1 MQTLS
6 LQRGVI
12 YGPVDSRRLG
22 RSLGINLLPTGY
34 KLCALNCI
42 YCQYGRTKVLTAKA
56 EEWRFPTV
64 EVVLRKAEEALRQVP
79 DLNYVTFSGNGEPT
93 LHPHFDE
100 LVKGVI
106 HLRDKLRPEVKTAIL
121 SNSALVGKEEV
132 REALARLDRRIMKLD
147 AGDPLTWR
155 AINRPAPSLDFKRV
169 VAGLKELEGVTIQ
182 SLILD
187 GPIQNVRGN
196 AFDHWVETLAW
207 IAPQEVQ
214 IYTTDRPVA
223 EARVEKVAKAIL
235 LEMAREA
242 EARTGIPVRAY

>member
-22 RSLGINLLPTGY
+22 RSLGINLLPTSY
-34 KLCALNCI
+34 KLCAFDCI

-56 EEWRFPTV
+56 EEESFPTV
-64 EVVLRKAEEALRQVP
+64 EVVLHKVKEALRQVP
-79 DLNYVTFSGNGEPT
+79 DLNYVTFSGNGEST
-93 LHPHFDE
+93 LHPRFHE
-100 LVKGVI
+100 LVKGVV
-106 HLRDKLRPEVKTAIL
+106 HLREELRPEVKTAIL
-121 SNSALVGKEEV
+121 SNSALVGEEEV
-132 REALARLDRRIMKLD
+132 REALAKLDLCIMKLD
-147 AGDPLTWR
+147 AGDPLTWQ
-155 AINRPAPSLDFKRV
+155 AINRPAPSLDFETV
-169 VAGLKELEGVTIQ
+169 IAGLRELDRVTIQ

-187 GPIQNVRGN
+187 GPVQNVRGKP
-196 AFDHWVETLAW
+196 FDRWAETLAS

-223 EARVEKVAKAIL
+223 EAKVEKVPKAIL

>member
-1 MQTLS
+1 LQTLS

-34 KLCALNCI
+34 KLCAFDCI

-56 EEWRFPTV
+56 EEEPFPTV
-64 EVVLRKAEEALRQVP
+64 EVVLRKVEEALRQVP
-79 DLNYVTFSGNGEPT
+79 DLNYATFSGNGEPT
-93 LHPHFDE
+93 LHPHFHE
-100 LVKGVI
+100 LVEGVI

-121 SNSALVGKEEV
+121 SNSALVGKEEI
-132 REALARLDRRIMKLD
+132 REDLAKLDLLIMKLD

-155 AINRPAPSLDFKRV
+155 AINRPAPSLDFETV
-169 VAGLKELEGVTIQ
+169 VAGLKELKEVTIQ

-187 GPIQNVRGN
+187 GPVQNMRGK
-196 AFDHWVETLAW
+196 AFDRWVETLTS

-223 EARVEKVAKAIL
+223 EAKVERMPKVVL
-235 LEMAREA
+235 QEMAKEA

>member
-1 MQTLS
+1 LQTLS

-22 RSLGINLLPTGY
+22 RSLGINLLPTSY
-34 KLCALNCI
+34 KLCAFDCI

-56 EEWRFPTV
+56 EEESFPTV
-64 EVVLRKAEEALRQVP
+64 EVVLHEVEEALRQVP

-100 LVKGVI
+100 MVKGVI
-106 HLRDKLRPEVKTAIL
+106 SLRDKLRPEVKTAIL
-121 SNSALVGKEEV
+121 SNSALVGEEEV
-132 REALARLDRRIMKLD
+132 REALAKPDLRIMKLD

-155 AINRPAPSLDFKRV
+155 AINRPVPSLDFETV
-169 VAGLKELEGVTIQ
+169 IAGLRELEGVTIQ

-187 GPIQNVRGN
+187 GPVQNVRGK
-196 AFDHWVETLAW
+196 AFDRWVETLAS
-207 IAPQEVQ
+207 IAAQEVQ

-223 EARVEKVAKAIL
+223 EAKVEKVPKAIL
-235 LEMAREA
+235 LEVAREA

>member
-1 MQTLS
+1 MQTLR

-22 RSLGINLLPTGY
+22 PSLGINLLPTGY
-34 KLCALNCI
+34 KLCAFDCI

-56 EEWRFPTV
+56 KEEPFPTV
-64 EVVLRKAEEALRQVP
+64 EVVLHKVEEALRQVP
-79 DLNYVTFSGNGEPT
+79 DLNYLTFSGNGEPT

-121 SNSALVGKEEV
+121 SNSALAGKEEV
-132 REALARLDRRIMKLD
+132 RKALAKLDLRIMKLD

-155 AINRPAPSLDFKRV
+155 AINRPTPSLDFETV
-169 VAGLKELEGVTIQ
+169 VASLKELDRVTIQ

-187 GPIQNVRGN
+187 GPVQNVRGK
-196 AFDHWVETLAW
+196 AFDRWVETLAW

-223 EARVEKVAKAIL
+223 EAKVEKVPKAVL
-235 LEMAREA
+235 LEMASEA
-242 EARTGIPVRAY
+242 EARAGIPVRAY

>member
-1 MQTLS
+1 
-6 LQRGVI
+6 
-12 YGPVDSRRLG
+12 
-22 RSLGINLLPTGY
+22 
-34 KLCALNCI
+34 
-42 YCQYGRTKVLTAKA
+42 
-56 EEWRFPTV
+56 
-64 EVVLRKAEEALRQVP
+64 VP

-100 LVKGVI
+100 LVKRVV
-106 HLRDKLRPEVKTAIL
+106 HLRDKLRPGVKTAIL

-132 REALARLDRRIMKLD
+132 REALARLDLRIMKLD

-155 AINRPAPSLDFKRV
+155 AINRPAPSLDFETV

-187 GPIQNVRGN
+187 GPLQNVRGK
-196 AFDHWVETLAW
+196 AFDRWVETLAS
-207 IAPQEVQ
+207 IAPQEAQ

-223 EARVEKVAKAIL
+223 EAKVERVPKTIL

-242 EARTGIPVRAY
+242 EARTGIPVWAY